1 VLLTKGKGQFVE
13 AHSLLD
19 RSNSQRVKGA
29 VGSLQLL
36 LQHWFIP
43 EDVTPDYYHFT
54 FWRMFQR
61 FVAGTINVFGTQA
74 LLLALGI
81 KARRLGAAA
90 AMSWVLKDALGKFGR
105 ILWASKMGRR
115 FDSDAKR
122 WRFRSRYAFM
132 HCQDSTS

>member
-1 VLLTKGKGQFVE
+1 MKCVFFFFAKGKEQFVE

-61 FVAGTINVFGTQA
+61 FVAGTINVFGTQVRA
-74 LLLALGI
+74 VVVVVVVVVILVLLSVAGFVV
-81 KARRLGAAA
+81 AAA
-90 AMSWVLKDALGKFGR
+90 LPCCYFYL
-105 ILWASKMGRR
+105 LW
-115 FDSDAKR
+115 F
-122 WRFRSRYAFM
+122 WLL
-132 HCQDSTS
+132 